1 MEKIDR
7 KRHDKR
13 YQKTIGFIKK
23 HLGEGA
29 KILDLGIQNPF
40 SEIMAEE
47 GYQVI
52 NTKGENLDDEYDKY
66 TDLDVDVVT
75 AFEIFEHLF
84 APYNFLK
91 NTTATKLFASVPLKL
106 WFSDA
111 YWNEKDDWDK
121 HYHEFEP
128 KQFDFLLEKTGWKI
142 VDSEKWMSYDSKLGF
157 RPILRRFTPRHYI
170 VYCERV

>member
-1 MEKIDR
+1 MEEINLDR
-7 KRHDKR
+7 HKKR
-13 YQKTIGFIKK
+13 YNKTLEFMKK
-23 HLGEGA
+23 HIQDGVQV
-29 KILDLGIQNPF
+29 LDLGIKNPF
-40 SEIMAEE
+40 SEMMESS

-52 NTKGENLDDEYDKY
+52 NTQGENLDDEYMKY
-66 TDLDVDVVT
+66 AEKEVEVVT

-91 NTTATKLFASVPLKL
+91 NTKAKKLFASVPLKL
-106 WFSDA
+106 WFADA

-128 KQFDFLLEKTGWKI
+128 KQFDFLLQKTGWKI
-142 VDSEKWMSYDSKLGF
+142 IDSEKWVSSDSQIGF